1 MTDKL
6 FAPLRTAW
14 RAVLARPRLILTAWG
29 GGAVLVVLVYLWLGL
44 PERTPWD
51 LLLSAVLFV
60 LLVAGAIGLAGW
72 TLVAFEE
79 PAPVWA
85 SWPRRLGRLAP
96 VVLLMAAAVVLVV
109 WRLSRFSG
117 WLAGAAAILLLL
129 PLASQ
134 AARGTV
140 CLRRAASLLRRPEY
154 WLAGVI
160 AILIGVALPWAVV
173 LWTPVHGGLLVETLS
188 LALRF
193 GVAWLAAVAS
203 WLFLAASILEL
214 SRKSPA

>member
-1 MTDKL
+1 MTSKL
-6 FAPLRTAW
+6 FAPLRAAL
-14 RAVLARPRLILTAWG
+14 RAVLARPLLILTAWG
-29 GGAVLVVLVYLWLGL
+29 GGALLVVLVYLWLGL

-51 LLLSAVLFV
+51 LLLSAVL
-60 LLVAGAIGLAGW
+60 LLLLAAGAIALVWW
-72 TLVAFEE
+72 TLAAFEE
-79 PAPVWA
+79 PPPAWA
-85 SWPRRLGRLAP
+85 TCLRRLGRLAP
-96 VVLLMAAAVVLVV
+96 VVLLMAAAVVLVA
-109 WRLSRFSG
+109 WRLSRFPW
-117 WLAGAAAILLLL
+117 WLAGAAAILVLL

-134 AARGTV
+134 AAGGTV

-160 AILIGVALPWAVV
+160 AILTGVVLPRALV
-173 LWTPVHGGLLVETLS
+173 LWTPVHGGLVAETFS
-188 LALRF
+188 LAVRF